1 LGATDYRP
9 QQANIQELG
18 ACAFTPH
25 RLGLNDNDPA
35 ANNTKTKLMA
45 YSVEELLKE
54 TDSASL
60 AHGET
65 DALVLR
71 A

>member
-1 LGATDYRP
+1 
-9 QQANIQELG
+9 LG

-25 RLGLNDNDPA
+25 QQRLNANDPA

-45 YSVEELLKE
+45 YSVEVLLKK

-60 AHGET
+60 AREEI
-65 DALVLR
+65 DALELH